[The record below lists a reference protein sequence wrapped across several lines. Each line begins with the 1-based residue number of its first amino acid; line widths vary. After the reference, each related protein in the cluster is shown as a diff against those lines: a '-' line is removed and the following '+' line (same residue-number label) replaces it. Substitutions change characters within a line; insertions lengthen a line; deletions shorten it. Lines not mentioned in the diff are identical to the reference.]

1 MTDAGKKRLLEAAR
15 KLDARDLTHEE
26 WTRAFITEASS
37 GLSWKVVIS
46 VALVCAAVFVYL
58 VFGAVRGGT
67 GSSMEECQLLNVKP
81 AKSDIQA
88 RMMYQMCEDHFKPA
102 R

>member
-1 MTDAGKKRLLEAAR
+1 MTNAGKERLLEASR
-15 KLDARDLTHEE
+15 KLDARELTHEE
-26 WTRAFITEASS
+26 WTRVFIAEASS
-37 GLSWKVVIS
+37 GVSWKAVTG
-46 VALVCAAVFVYL
+46 VALVCAAVIVYL
-58 VFGAVRGGT
+58 VFGAMRGGT

-88 RMMYQMCEDHFKPA
+88 RMMYVMCKDHFNPT